1 MPFLPPNQQHQ
12 STEGQKTRLD
22 IQNYYY
28 DSLWRTIQSTGRATD
43 RREVL
48 APAEERRYADERR
61 QDPDGGDDGRH
72 VLGGALDG
80 VLERARD
87 DEVAVDADGAEVEDG
102 RGAEQ
107 DVERRPGVADGT
119 VQRPVTLHL
128 HINPFIHSSIHSF
141 IHSAHS
147 FIVKGTQ
154 QTCNARSQ
162 EVKVAHTRLQS
173 VDFRR

>member
-22 IQNYYY
+22 IQNYYC

-107 DVERRPGVADGT
+107 DVERRPGVADGA

-128 HINPFIHSSIHSF
+128 HIHSF
-141 IHSAHS
+141 IHPFSS
-147 FIVKGTQ
+147 FIYCKRHTTNVQCTI
-154 QTCNARSQ
+154 TIQ